1 MLCVIYDESFT
12 LSVRNKPFMLNVIML
27 NVILLSVVMLSIV
40 MLSAVMLSIM
50 SLSFR
55 IQLYSKRLD

>member
-12 LSVRNKPFMLNVIML
+12 LSVRNKPFMSNVIML
-27 NVILLSVVMLSIV
+27 NVIMLYVVMLSI
-40 MLSAVMLSIM
+40 VMLSIM

-55 IQLYSKRLD
+55 LQL